1 MKKILLFISVLGLVG
16 CSTYTG
22 KNNSAEIVKFG
33 DTVAAPGACVN
44 LPDSWLSSD
53 FPLKITKDGTD
64 LAKDTEYD
72 AAHYVVNA
80 DNTVTKAEEACEEE
94 EDAPPADAPPADAPP
109 AAADAPPAAADAPPA
124 DADAPPAAADAPPA
138 DAPPADAPPADAPPA
153 EGTPAEGAPAD
164 EVIVDELPFYGEDE

>member
-33 DTVAAPGACVN
+33 DTAAAPGACVN

-53 FPLKITKDGTD
+53 FPLKITKKGAD
-64 LAKDTEYD
+64 LVEDKEYD

-94 EDAPPADAPPADAPP
+94 EDAPPADADAPPADAE
-109 AAADAPPAAADAPPA
+109 APPA
-124 DADAPPAAADAPPA
+124 DADAPPDDADAPPA
-138 DAPPADAPPADAPPA
+138 
-153 EGTPAEGAPAD
+153 TCCTC
-164 EVIVDELPFYGEDE
+164 